1 MSDERPYY
9 QVRIFFE
16 STICFALIFQKCSE
30 LKVMRYDR
38 KRKISKK
45 YPMMMNRVSYDI
57 FPTEILCSLNVSFM
71 SFQISNFD
79 IRKDPNCCWR
89 LLQGQNTRLMEKMM
103 YSLCFA
109 SNERRSS
116 IHFDCKY
123 EKAHVMSLLSP
134 NCDDARLWNL
144 VRRHSGAVK
153 TVQICRL
160 NCSSRLCPL
169 CIFQCHSAFH
179 RPYFQLCRARALFSI
194 NSN

>member
-16 STICFALIFQKCSE
+16 STICFALILFQKCTE

-38 KRKISKK
+38 KRKINLFIR
-45 YPMMMNRVSYDI
+45 Y
-57 FPTEILCSLNVSFM
+57 FPTEILCSLYVSFM
-71 SFQISNFD
+71 SFQITNFD
-79 IRKDPNCCWR
+79 FKEDPNCCWR
-89 LLQGQNTRLMEKMM
+89 LLLSQNTRLMEKMM
-103 YSLCFA
+103 YLLCFA
-109 SNERRSS
+109 SHERRSS

-123 EKAHVMSLLSP
+123 EKAHVMSLLSLY
-134 NCDDARLWNL
+134 CDDARLWNL

-179 RPYFQLCRARALFSI
+179 RPYFQLSRARALFSI